1 MDKPKQGISIKI
13 NGQEREYNVK
23 KLEKE
28 RQLDTELDTYENL
41 EVAAAKEAEEDDF
54 AWVLP
59 TTSGDEKGGQPFV
72 AIEDV
77 RNLSSKKNNKFKG
90 FGKKPFTP
98 KSVLPSKSF
107 FISIVLGVL
116 IGTGFGLIVLNLLT
130 DDIIQDQ
137 VTSSN
142 PQGGM
147 TGQKAAGEEEEEKP
161 ASSGENKQKDGVN
174 TIPFKVGTLNP
185 VVIQAGIFSTLDS
198 GQLIVD
204 KIKNLGYSAVILEN
218 ADTYIVL
225 GGIGS
230 NVELVKQMSSVY
242 AENNQE
248 HFVKPITINGG
259 DYQNVPEIE
268 SQYVGKTIPLYNELA
283 SISSSLLAGS
293 DITNEKWQEVVD
305 LYKEIKPI
313 EQDKVAEHIKSFSTN
328 VTKGYEILNTY
339 YETKDKASL
348 WKTQQALLD
357 ALRDYQLWV
366 NTLS

>member
-13 NGQEREYNVK
+13 NGQEREYNVNKVEKEK
-23 KLEKE
+23 KL
-28 RQLDTELDTYENL
+28 DIELDTYENH

-59 TTSGDEKGGQPFV
+59 TTSGDEKGSQPFV

-90 FGKKPFTP
+90 FGKKNFTP

-107 FISIVLGVL
+107 LISVVLGVL

-130 DDIIQDQ
+130 DDIIQEQ
-137 VTSSN
+137 VSSSN
-142 PQGGM
+142 PQGG
-147 TGQKAAGEEEEEKP
+147 TVGQKAAGEEEEKP
-161 ASSGENKQKDGVN
+161 TASDDNKQKDGVN

-230 NVELVKQMSSVY
+230 NVDLVKQMSSVY
-242 AENNQE
+242 AENNTE

-268 SQYVGKTIPLYNELA
+268 SQYIGKTIPLYNELA
-283 SISSSLLAGS
+283 SISSSLIAGS
-293 DITNEKWQEVVD
+293 DITSEKWQQVVG

-313 EQDKVAEHIKSFSTN
+313 EQDKVSEHIQSFSTN
-328 VTKGYEILNTY
+328 ITKGYEILNTY

-348 WKTQQALLD
+348 WQSQQALLD

>member
-13 NGQEREYNVK
+13 NGQEREYNVNK
-23 KLEKE
+23 EEKE
-28 RQLDTELDTYENL
+28 NRQDTELDTYENL

-59 TTSGDEKGGQPFV
+59 TTSDDKKGDQPFV

-77 RNLSSKKNNKFKG
+77 RNLSSKRNNKFKG
-90 FGKKPFTP
+90 IGKKSFTP
-98 KSVLPSKSF
+98 KSVLPSKPF
-107 FISIVLGVL
+107 LISVVLGVL

-130 DDIIQDQ
+130 DDIIQEQ
-137 VTSSN
+137 VASNN
-142 PQGGM
+142 PQGGVV
-147 TGQKAAGEEEEEKP
+147 GQKSAGEEEEKP
-161 ASSGENKQKDGVN
+161 SASGDDKQQNDDK
-174 TIPFKVGTLNP
+174 TIPLNVAPLNP

-204 KIKNLGYSAVILEN
+204 KIKKLGYSAVILKN

-230 NVELVKQMSSVY
+230 NVDLVKQMSSVY

-259 DYQNVPEIE
+259 DYQNVPETE
-268 SQYVGKTIPLYNELA
+268 SQYIGKAIPLFNELA
-283 SISSSLLAGS
+283 SISSGLVAGS
-293 DITNEKWQEVVD
+293 DITSEKWQQVVG

-313 EQDKVAEHIKSFSTN
+313 EQEKVTEHVKSFSTN
-328 VTKGYEILNTY
+328 VTKAYEILNTY

-348 WKTQQALLD
+348 WQSQQALLD
-357 ALRDYQLWV
+357 GLRDYQLWMS
-366 NTLS
+366 TLS